1 MNKKRAIFIAIIVFL
16 LLALGIFY
24 YTGAHKKT
32 DIVILITPAK
42 ANVTQGSNLTF
53 TIIST
58 GGGLKYF
65 SRGPGCCKDNNAY
78 LTLKYLGPSKNAQ
91 CYRSGVPGNFN
102 TTTCFNL
109 KSKVPFN
116 ISYNYP
122 DTTTEW
128 NVTYPHTQP
137 LENFSLGLAPVG
149 YYKLCYPN
157 LILCTYNVYGIPC
170 MFKGESRVEYS
181 TELIKVNGIDMKLNE
196 TLNSIDNGTISSR
209 LNIIN
214 NTPKNLNLDSLNY
227 TFFAKVS
234 EDNNGTYTNYK
245 LEKRT
250 LHLNFPTNETIN
262 FNKLFIS
269 QGSNGKVI
277 VFSFSINI
285 FNQTL
290 WGLIS

>member
-1 MNKKRAIFIAIIVFL
+1 
-16 LLALGIFY
+16 
-24 YTGAHKKT
+24 
-32 DIVILITPAK
+32 
-42 ANVTQGSNLTF
+42 
-53 TIIST
+53 
-58 GGGLKYF
+58 
-65 SRGPGCCKDNNAY
+65 
-78 LTLKYLGPSKNAQ
+78 
-91 CYRSGVPGNFN
+91 
-102 TTTCFNL
+102 
-109 KSKVPFN
+109 
-116 ISYNYP
+116 
-122 DTTTEW
+122 
-128 NVTYPHTQP
+128 
-137 LENFSLGLAPVG
+137 
-149 YYKLCYPN
+149 
-157 LILCTYNVYGIPC
+157 